1 MEILSNRFE
10 ALIQKLVGTHILAE
24 KLEKVVEEGKETLSG
39 DEDLVSYADFI
50 LKHYKSPKI
59 YVDFLEHFNHCDR
72 GTGRTEVF

>member
-10 ALIQKLVGTHILAE
+10 ALTQKLVGTHILAE

-39 DEDLVSYADFI
+39 DEDFI